1 MILWT
6 GPGARRSDLVDSLE
20 IVELAGRYSNP
31 SDQVETVKMLA
42 AQALKREEPRR
53 EAEGLPLGGGR

>member
-1 MILWT
+1 MKT
-6 GPGARRSDLVDSLE
+6 RAFEYEAGGVFA
-20 IVELAGRYSNP
+20 VELAGRYSNP

>member
-1 MILWT
+1 MKT
-6 GPGARRSDLVDSLE
+6 RAFEYEAGGVFA
-20 IVELAGRYSNP
+20 VELAGRYSNP

-53 EAEGLPLGGGR
+53 EAEGLPLGGR